1 MFLSLWLAGV
11 FFFLGGAVKATF
23 SKWSPQLSM
32 GPVPSA
38 GRFANIVS
46 EEVGAHGLRIWETA
60 QVQRINETMRKE
72 NILNDFNRI
81 FE

>member
-1 MFLSLWLAGV
+1 MFLSPWLAGM
-11 FFFLGGAVKATF
+11 FFLGGGQLRQPF

-60 QVQRINETMRKE
+60 QVQRINETIQCIG
-72 NILNDFNRI
+72 NFCSSFLCI
-81 FE
+81 